1 MAQCKALY
9 GLPHCSKYTSAGSMV
24 KDMRD
29 HLLGVRA
36 LWWTLLVAIAL
47 QMHATP

>member
-1 MAQCKALY
+1 MQGSQWAASLQVNIHL
-9 GLPHCSKYTSAGSMV
+9 HGSMV

-47 QMHATP
+47 HMHATS